1 MNNTFIPFSY
11 LQGIKVIIDFVPN
24 HTGRMHPWFDRDTNA
39 NTNNYY
45 YIWDCEVNNDPP
57 NNWVSR
63 LRVDILLRSSEIVT
77 DTN

>member
-39 NTNNYY
+39 NTNTYY
-45 YIWDCEVNNDPP
+45 YIWDCEFDDPP
-57 NNWVSR
+57 NNWVRPKRHHNISC
-63 LRVDILLRSSEIVT
+63 LKYSV
-77 DTN
+77 N